1 MTDKQETKVRKN
13 AYKYYDEIV
22 FENQDWSKR
31 EISLS
36 SFYAGA
42 DYVLKNKHE
51 LQEVRCLAEFLARKG
66 ILIEFI
72 TNVCAFSNECSINYI
87 ERTLEG
93 TICEAFSWSD
103 SPQGFDYWSKI
114 NDEYNR
120 IK

>member
-1 MTDKQETKVRKN
+1 MTDKQMDKVRKN

-31 EISLS
+31 DIALS

-51 LQEVRCLAEFLARKG
+51 LQEASCLAEFLARKG

-72 TNVCAFSNECSINYI
+72 KNVGAFANDYSITYI
-87 ERTLEG
+87 ERALEG

-103 SPQGFDYWSKI
+103 SPQGFEYWSKI
-114 NDEYNR
+114 SDEYNR
-120 IK
+120 MK